1 MSCARGAIGAGGLA
15 PGAMPLAVLM
25 SSMANATSEQSS
37 GDKGSGMRRGG
48 GGPGNPI
55 AKPIA
60 VMMIFMAVLSAL
72 AHISHQSQ
80 ISVALLTGLLFGWA
94 RLDQNAY
101 SWGYKSA
108 NDGTTVEWT
117 SLLSAEVNYTLIE
130 LGNCLVLFF
139 AGLSCDV
146 KSVMTYWYPILV
158 VGGGYTLFATALF
171 GLLGWASGLC
181 VGAGAVVFFGIC
193 CSLSSKQLMV
203 DHLLRVKQDKSLHS
217 KILQGLALFQDF
229 VAILAMAILDA
240 FERTVT
246 DMGPHMFS
254 NSTMATMVRRA
265 GDAAESFGPPEH
277 PWHDRY
283 LLGDQIGK
291 SLAMTA
297 AVGTFFVLLNAICL
311 QKLFRF
317 FTTDGEMLFIGT
329 MAYNLGASA
338 ICTLIGFS
346 PMIGS
351 YFAGLS
357 LSVLPSR
364 HQIEHKI
371 SSLRGYGHTQTH
383 RHTHSQ
389 KSAPWYISAI
399 DKGTLW

>member
-1 MSCARGAIGAGGLA
+1 MSGALGVLGAGGLV
-15 PGAMPLAVLM
+15 PGAMPVVVLM
-25 SSMANATSEQSS
+25 SSLANATATSEPSS
-37 GDKGSGMRRGG
+37 GQEGSGMRRAGG
-48 GGPGNPI
+48 GAGYPI

-60 VMMIFMAVLSAL
+60 VMMIFMAALSAL

-94 RLDQNAY
+94 RLNGAAY
-101 SWGYKSA
+101 SWGYTSA
-108 NDGTTVEWT
+108 NDGSTVEWT
-117 SLLSAEVNYTLIE
+117 SLLSPEVNYTLIE
-130 LGNCLVLFF
+130 LGNVLVLFF

-158 VGGGYTLFATALF
+158 VGGGYSLFATLLF

-181 VGAGAVVFFGIC
+181 VGAGSVIFFGIC

-203 DHLLRVKQDKSLHS
+203 DHLMRAGQAKSLHS
-217 KILQGLALFQDF
+217 KILQGVALFQDAI
-229 VAILAMAILDA
+229 AILAMAILDA
-240 FERTVT
+240 FEKTVT
-246 DMGPHMFS
+246 DMGPHRVS
-254 NSTMATMVRRA
+254 NSTTASMVRRA
-265 GDAAESFGPPEH
+265 GDAKPSFGPPAH

-297 AVGTFFVLLNAICL
+297 AVGLFFVLLNAICL
-311 QKLFRF
+311 QKIFRF

-329 MAYNLGASA
+329 MAYNLGASGV
-338 ICTLIGFS
+338 CTLIGFS

-357 LSVLPSR
+357 LSLLPSR

-371 SSLRGYGHTQTH
+371 SSLRGYGHTF
-383 RHTHSQ
+383 
-389 KSAPWYISAI
+389 
-399 DKGTLW
+399 